1 MPFRDYD
8 VHRVLKASHI
18 ENVVLPGTSGKEWYK
33 VEKET
38 LIQAIS
44 AVKDGRATLKAGEAV
59 NFTPI
64 VFRPEQRDAI
74 DQTVARLKKGT
85 RFLWNA
91 NMRFGKSVSALQV
104 IRELGYKKTIIITH
118 RPVVDE

>member
-44 AVKDGRATLKAGEAV
+44 AVKDGRATLTAGEAV

-74 DQTVARLKKGT
+74 DQTVARLKKERG
-85 RFLWNA
+85 F
-91 NMRFGKSVSALQV
+91 FGMPKCASEKLYL
-104 IRELGYKKTIIITH
+104 RYKLF
-118 RPVVDE
+118 VN

>member
-1 MPFRDYD
+1 MPFSDYD

-59 NFTPI
+59 TFTPI

-85 RFLWNA
+85 RFLWNDK
-91 NMRFGKSVSALQV
+91 MRFG
-104 IRELGYKKTIIITH
+104 
-118 RPVVDE
+118 